1 MSHCL
6 QSVEM
11 CVQLL
16 DEVFGHQSLTG
27 AELHS
32 AHTGGQDSDLSDD
45 CLWLKKQ
52 RLTTSIKYVHINN
65 ITKYPV
71 YGSLQYWQREQ
82 PPQITLSANRE
93 FVVLKQYRQSC
104 SLSQQQLNLRAER
117 LAGELTSL

>member
-1 MSHCL
+1 M
-6 QSVEM
+6 
-11 CVQLL
+11 
-16 DEVFGHQSLTG
+16 FGHQSYIQ
-27 AELHS
+27 
-32 AHTGGQDSDLSDD
+32 HTQEDRADLSDD

-82 PPQITLSANRE
+82 PPQITLSANQE

-104 SLSQQQLNLRAER
+104 SLSQQQLILRAER
-117 LAGELTSL
+117 LAGELTSLKQQSVLSPSQRGAADPGPALGD